1 VTALREYAISL
12 LLVTGALVVALA
24 ALGVLRMPDLYSRLH
39 AASKAAALGVLL
51 LALAVV
57 LYFEDSTIRV
67 RAVAFGLI
75 LFIAAPI
82 STHLIARAWFV
93 PRAEDERP
101 GGGSIHP
108 DG

>member
-1 VTALREYAISL
+1 MSALREYAISM
-12 LLVTGALVVALA
+12 LLVIGALVVALA

-57 LYFEDSTIRV
+57 LYFQDSTIGV

-75 LFIAAPI
+75 LFITAPI

-93 PRAEDERP
+93 PREEDERP
-101 GGGSIHP
+101 GGGP
-108 DG
+108 APPA